1 MVVKVV
7 LGFWRSWFHQL
18 HFKPSDPKQFMRG
31 TVKKKKKKPLKKKKK
46 KKKKN
51 HCKNKKICLARI

>member
-31 TVKKKKKKPLKKKKK
+31 TVKKKKKNKKKKK
-46 KKKKN
+46 KIIYLKI
-51 HCKNKKICLARI
+51 KKILI